1 MWRLLRRQLRLWH
14 KDFASVWGR
23 LKTFHRTV
31 LGILIAIAIVYAA
44 RKYWLDPITV
54 TIADAQSKYDKSEP
68 PNPLPTIETDSDI
81 IIAQE
86 QIIGREKTAAEK
98 KAEMERVAKSRPKI
112 TQQNKEAVRSEL
124 ESMISKNKLTLLLG
138 GVSAKTETTSPTAK
152 TTSTSKKDSA
162 TKITASNQKSN
173 ENAQKTKQEMKQE
186 TSPSPDE
193 PPLKY
198 EEYTYKIEG
207 RFNDILNFLKQTETF
222 AYPAKITQLYLGT
235 SETVSPTQVPTLHDR
250 RSEMLQLQ
258 FRLILYFHE

>member
-1 MWRLLRRQLRLWH
+1 MWRLFRRQLRIWY

-54 TIADAQSKYDKSEP
+54 AIADAQSKYDKTEP
-68 PNPLPTIETDSDI
+68 PNPLPTIETDEDI

-98 KAEMERVAKSRPKI
+98 KAEMERIAQSRPKI
-112 TQQNKEAVRSEL
+112 TQQNKESVRSEF
-124 ESMISKNKLTLLLG
+124 EAMISKNKLILLLG
-138 GVSAKTETTSPTAK
+138 GVSSTQSTAKSTPATTSTAK
-152 TTSTSKKDSA
+152 TTA
-162 TKITASNQKSN
+162 ANPKSN
-173 ENAQKTKQEMKQE
+173 NNTQKTKQESTVLPE
-186 TSPSPDE
+186 E

-198 EEYTYKIEG
+198 EEKNYKIEG
-207 RFNDILNFLKQTETF
+207 RFNDILNFLKQMETF
-222 AYPAKITQLYLGT
+222 PYPVKVTQFYLG
-235 SETVSPTQVPTLHDR
+235 SPETVSPTFPDR

>member
-81 IIAQE
+81 IIVQE

-124 ESMISKNKLTLLLG
+124 ESMISKNKLILLLG
-138 GVSAKTETTSPTAK
+138 GVSSKTETTSLTAK
-152 TTSTSKKDSA
+152 TTSISKKDSA
-162 TKITASNQKSN
+162 TKITASNQKPN
-173 ENAQKTKQEMKQE
+173 ENAQKTKQE
-186 TSPSPDE
+186 TISSPDE

-235 SETVSPTQVPTLHDR
+235 SETVSPTQIQTYHDR